1 MFSSI
6 KAVVFVCV
14 FAPENRLFQNAA
26 VSIAEC
32 SAFYSETMMF
42 YNDFQEDNGA
52 AAQICLG
59 DFSPGNSYRNASVSY
74 DFRFPSR

>member
-32 SAFYSETMMF
+32 SAFYSETMF
-42 YNDFQEDNGA
+42 YNDFQEDDGA
-52 AAQICLG
+52 LPQVRETRMEALSSACG
-59 DFSPGNSYRNASVSY
+59 RRARYANA
-74 DFRFPSR
+74 